1 MKKFL
6 LTGICI
12 FLIAIT
18 TACSSSQATEQSE
31 ADNINENSNQAKDMS
46 ENNSNEQ
53 PEPNT
58 SSMVDYLIRQGK
70 SKVDEATEEELNT
83 ALEFI
88 KNNIDNLFAD
98 NETMEKTIYYG
109 SLLEYYY
116 AINHDPYNG
125 FNDIRG
131 EIGMDA
137 VQAVKYV
144 YRNTET
150 PEDQH
155 VTENI
160 RQIKENLAKL

>member
-1 MKKFL
+1 MKKLL
-6 LTGICI
+6 LTVICL
-12 FLIAIT
+12 FLVVFT
-18 TACSSSQATEQSE
+18 TACSSNQTTEKSKDNSTNNSNQTSDMNE
-31 ADNINENSNQAKDMS
+31 KNINE
-46 ENNSNEQ
+46 Q
-53 PEPNT
+53 PDPNT

-70 SKVDEATEEELNT
+70 YKVDEATEEELNK

-116 AINHDPYNG
+116 AIDHDSYKG

-150 PEDQH
+150 PNDEH

-160 RQIKENLAKL
+160 RQIKENRAKL

>member
-6 LTGICI
+6 LTLTS
-12 FLIAIT
+12 LILVISLTACGTTKETEKENKEEDTNQEVET
-18 TACSSSQATEQSE
+18 TATEPQ
-31 ADNINENSNQAKDMS
+31 
-46 ENNSNEQ
+46 
-53 PEPNT
+53 PNT
-58 SSMVDYLIRQGK
+58 SLMVDSLIRKGRD
-70 SKVDEATEEELNT
+70 KVDTATEEDLTT
-83 ALEFI
+83 AMNYI
-88 KNNIDNLFAD
+88 KDNIDNLFAS
-98 NETMEKTIYYG
+98 NEVMENTIYYG

-116 AINHDPYNG
+116 AIDHDSYKG

-150 PEDQH
+150 PNDEH

>member
-1 MKKFL
+1 MCLFL
-6 LTGICI
+6 VV
-12 FLIAIT
+12 IT
-18 TACSSSQATEQSE
+18 TACSSNQSTEQ
-31 ADNINENSNQAKDMS
+31 NEENNTNNSNQTADIN

-70 SKVDEATEEELNT
+70 AKVDEATEEELNT

-116 AINHDPYNG
+116 AIDHDSYKG

-155 VTENI
+155 ATENI